1 MHPGKMLSYQPDHP
15 IRDSISMDSCVPVPT
30 PVARTTRR
38 FTMDSDRQISL
49 LLDSCESLN
58 GTLITSEAETIL
70 RTVNKTA
77 AADEMPREVTLELGT
92 IRLSRPIDSPVRY
105 HAIRRPRMLPQEMD
119 KLLKE
124 LGRCDD
130 LRLTLGGVGD
140 PVCAENLIEVIEAAK
155 EAGVS
160 AINVE
165 TDLLI
170 ADDQLIRR
178 LVEARPD
185 VISVVVPA
193 LTQKTYMDV
202 MGVDGLNRVVAN
214 VKTLLLHRQK
224 LGSGV
229 PLIAPIFTKTTANL
243 GEMELWFDQWLRAV
257 GSAVLRGPSDYAGQ
271 IPDHAVADMSPP
283 CRRACAR
290 LASRLTVLCDGSIVA
305 CEQDFNGRSP
315 LGTIGTTSIGEVWKT
330 KFAALRDDHTAGNFM
345 KQPLCGAC
353 RDWHRP

>member
-1 MHPGKMLSYQPDHP
+1 MLAYQPDHP

-38 FTMDSDRQISL
+38 FTMDSDRQISQ

-58 GTLITSEAETIL
+58 GTLITSQAETIL

-77 AADEMPREVTLELGT
+77 APDEMPREVTLELT
-92 IRLSRPIDSPVRY
+92 PRRLSRPIDSPIRY
-105 HAIRRPRMLPQEMD
+105 QAIRRRPMPAQVME

-140 PVCAENLIEVIEAAK
+140 PLCAENVIDVIEAAK
-155 EAGVS
+155 DAGVT

-165 TDLLI
+165 TDLLVT
-170 ADDQLIRR
+170 DDNLICR

-185 VISVVVPA
+185 VISIIVPA

-229 PLIAPIFTKTTANL
+229 PLIAPIFTKTTVNL

-271 IPDHAVADMSPP
+271 IPDHSVADMSPP
-283 CRRACAR
+283 CRRPCAR
-290 LASRLTVLCDGSIVA
+290 LASRLTVLCDGAIVA
-305 CEQDFNGRSP
+305 CEQDFNGQSP
-315 LGTIGTTSIGEVWKT
+315 LGTVATTTIAEVWQS
-330 KFAALRDDHTAGNFM
+330 KFAALRTDHANGSFM
-345 KQPLCGAC
+345 KHALCGAC
-353 RDWHRP
+353 KEWHRP